1 MPQKRLSKDELIKMM
16 AGSELAS
23 NYLKKYE
30 LILYYRRASTQKY
43 KYLIILFLKFLI
55 GKISFLN
62 FRFCFSVMFNLPRV
76 IKSDELTYWIT
87 SGSTEISKILANL
100 IGEDSKNSPKL
111 KKEILE
117 NLLKFILKKDG
128 IFFTNVR
135 GFEDFNAGDLKSKM
149 PDRYADLIQHIGH
162 LVNNTKVVNLKNHSE
177 ISNQIKQKKPN
188 ELPDNIVILATTSQI
203 LESKSDGLR
212 VIKKKYDK
220 EYPTNI
226 TTIKYFEKAQEED
239 FLTYG
244 SCHKN
249 LYLLL
254 LEDL

>member
-1 MPQKRLSKDELIKMM
+1 MSLFRKIFGSGHE
-16 AGSELAS
+16 GSEEES
-23 NYLKKYE
+23 QSEY
-30 LILYYRRASTQKY
+30 
-43 KYLIILFLKFLI
+43 
-55 GKISFLN
+55 
-62 FRFCFSVMFNLPRV
+62 
-76 IKSDELTYWIT
+76 
-87 SGSTEISKILANL
+87 
-100 IGEDSKNSPKL
+100 NSPKPSNL
-111 KKEILE
+111 PIDEQFTFNFKKNGGKFIYCENLAEVKEQFENILE
-117 NLLKFILKKDG
+117 ENDWFEKEVLCFESKLFSLLEENRLPHQTVSQPSFFFASCENLI
-128 IFFTNVR
+128 
-135 GFEDFNAGDLKSKM
+135 
-149 PDRYADLIQHIGH
+149 ADEGSVLF
-162 LVNNTKVVNLKNHSE
+162 S
-177 ISNQIKQKKPN
+177 SNQIKQKKPN

-212 VIKKKYDK
+212 MIKKKYDK